1 MELKKEKMRGR
12 EMLSRVPVPEE
23 DTGKKDSCQL
33 RGSVCYVSHQNGN
46 QKWKSEAKNQDE
58 GRVTELIFNEDS
70 ENQVQAQLSGPKIT
84 SSHLVVS

>member
-58 GRVTELIFNEDS
+58 GRVTELIFNEDRIVRTRYRLNS
-70 ENQVQAQLSGPKIT
+70 QGPRSHQVI
-84 SSHLVVS
+84 